1 MSDQRREFLQQLKHL
16 PANAGAALVIPIGNP
31 VVAYLRPVA
40 TGVKAIDKNDVT
52 CLTNWRNRFVT
63 AFLNEFEATERQ
75 TTYWLSNMVAAD
87 STRILFMCDDLSG
100 RTFGYMGL
108 AYIDWDLSC
117 GEADAIVRG
126 EEAPKAGVMK
136 EALLTLLRWAHGQ
149 LGLQHLGVRVRSDNP
164 ALGFYF
170 HLGFEEVR
178 RVPLARVV
186 HSDRVEWCEQP
197 DAQGGGLCLVH
208 MRIAVDKLSPHGQG
222 GVSG

>member
-1 MSDQRREFLQQLKHL
+1 MTGVRSTFLQRLKQL
-16 PANAGAALVIPIGNP
+16 PAIFNAALVIPVGSP
-31 VVAYLRPVA
+31 VVAYLRPVYTESNA
-40 TGVKAIDKNDVT
+40 LNENDVI

-75 TTYWLSNMVAAD
+75 TAYWLSNTVALD

-108 AYIDWDLSC
+108 AYIDWHLSY

-126 EEAPKAGVMK
+126 DEAPKVGVMR

-149 LGLQHLGVRVRSDNP
+149 LGLQRLGVRVRSDNP
-164 ALGFYF
+164 ALGFYL

-178 RVPLARVV
+178 RVPLRRVV

-197 DAQGGGLCLVH
+197 EAQNAEVYLVH
-208 MRIAVDKLSPHGQG
+208 MRIALDKLVPGRH
-222 GVSG
+222 

>member
-1 MSDQRREFLQQLKHL
+1 MTGQTQEFLQQLKQL
-16 PANAGAALVIPIGNP
+16 PANTGAALVIPVGNP
-31 VVAYLRPVA
+31 VVAYLRPVY
-40 TGVKAIDKNDVT
+40 TGAGAIDKDDVI
-52 CLTNWRNRFVT
+52 CLTTWRNRFVT

-75 TTYWLSNMVAAD
+75 TVHWLGNTVATD
-87 STRILFMCDDLSG
+87 STRVLFMCDDLHG

-108 AYIDWDLSC
+108 AYIDWELSY

-126 EEAPKAGVMK
+126 EDAPKKGIMG

-178 RVPLARVV
+178 RVPLKRVV
-186 HSDRVEWCEQP
+186 HSGRVEWCEQL
-197 DAQGGGLCLVH
+197 DVQNASAYLVH
-208 MRIAVDKLSPHGQG
+208 MRIAIDRLVPNRG
-222 GVSG
+222 